1 MATQTKLLTYD
12 YYRSL
17 PDDGRRY
24 EIIEGELLMR
34 PSPNSYH
41 QIISSN
47 LFKVLE
53 PYVSERNLGL
63 VLYAPLD
70 VVLSMRDVVQPD
82 LMFISNERLDIIAEN
97 NIVEA
102 LDLVV
107 EILSEATKTTDRTSK
122 KRLYQRY
129 GVREYW
135 IVDPLERTIEQYI
148 LKEQTL
154 ELNGTFE
161 PSKPLISSVI
171 EGFKLPTDKVFSN
184 Q

>member
-1 MATQTKLLTYD
+1 MAIQTKPVTYD
-12 YYRSL
+12 DYRNL
-17 PDDGRRY
+17 PDDGKRY
-24 EIIEGELLMR
+24 EIIGGKLFMS
-34 PSPNSYH
+34 PSSTSYH

-53 PYVSERNLGL
+53 PYVSERNLGR

-82 LMFISNERLDIIAEN
+82 LMYISSDRLDIIAEN

-102 LDLVV
+102 PDLVV
-107 EILSEATKTTDRTSK
+107 EILSEATKTVDRTSK
-122 KRLYQRY
+122 KNLYQRY

-135 IVDPLERTIEQYI
+135 IVNSLGGAIEQFI
-148 LKEQTL
+148 LQEQTL

-161 PSKPLISSVI
+161 PPQTLASSAL
-171 EGFKLPTDKVFSN
+171 EGFTLPTDKVFSS